1 MSSTYLPAFPVLSEG
16 QIEILARYGDERTV
30 EAGEIL
36 FRPGDPGYDMILI
49 LEGSAEVVHDFGG
62 PEERV
67 IVEHTAG
74 RFLGEYSL
82 LTGQAPYLTAVVRR
96 PGRIVAITPARLREV
111 IAEQAD
117 LSELILRTLLLRRG
131 LLIDQGV
138 GMRVVGSR
146 FSRDTRRILEFSARN
161 RLPHAFMD
169 VEADEAAEV
178 VLREFDVPPH
188 ETPVVILGHDVLRN
202 PANDALAQAM
212 GLGAQPTS
220 IEVFDLMVVGAGPA
234 GLAAAVYGASEG
246 LQTLTVDSVAL
257 GGQAGTSSRIENYLG
272 FPAGVSGTELT
283 ARAAL
288 QAEKFDARFTV
299 PCEAV
304 ALHSEDGHHTVR
316 LGSGEDVVAR
326 ALIIATG
333 ARYRRL
339 EAERLE
345 DFEGVG
351 VYYAA
356 SPVEARECID
366 CAVAIV
372 GGGNSAGQAAMFL
385 SESCHTVHLIVRRDG
400 LDATMSRYLIDQ
412 LERRPNIVLQPDTE
426 VRALHGDGRLE
437 ELTVAHCRTG
447 EERRLDARAMFVFI
461 GADPHTEWLG
471 EQIDHDDAG
480 FLLTGGEDR
489 LPLETSRRGVFAVG
503 DVRSGSIKRVASAV
517 GEGSMAVRLVHD
529 HLARATTGTVP

>member
-1 MSSTYLPAFPVLSEG
+1 MSSTYLPAFPVLSPSQVEM
-16 QIEILARYGDERTV
+16 LSAYGEERAV

-36 FRPGDPGYDMILI
+36 FRVGDTAYDLILI
-49 LEGSAEVVHDFGG
+49 LEGSAEVIHDYGG

-74 RFLGEYSL
+74 RFLGEYNL
-82 LTGQAPYLTAVVRR
+82 LTGQAAYLTAVVRT
-96 PGRIVAITPARLREV
+96 PGRVVGVSPARLREV
-111 IAEQAD
+111 IAEKPD

-131 LLIDQGV
+131 LLIGEGV

-161 RLPHAFMD
+161 RLPHSFMD
-169 VEADEAAEV
+169 VEADDAAEV
-178 VLREFDVPPH
+178 LLREFDVAPH
-188 ETPVVILGHDVLRN
+188 ETPVVILGHQVLRN
-202 PANDALAQAM
+202 PANSALAGAM
-212 GLGAQPTS
+212 GLGAEPTS
-220 IEVFDLMVVGAGPA
+220 IEVFDLMVVGSGPA

-246 LQTLTVDSVAL
+246 LQTLAVDSVAL

-272 FPAGVSGTELT
+272 FPAGVSGNELT

-288 QAEKFDARFTV
+288 QAEKFSARITV

-304 ALHSEDGHHTVR
+304 SLRTEDGHHIVA
-316 LGSGEDVVAR
+316 LESGDEVVAR
-326 ALIIATG
+326 AVIIATG

-339 EAERLE
+339 AAERLE

-356 SPVEARECID
+356 SQTEARECID
-366 CAVAIV
+366 CPVAIV

-400 LDATMSRYLIDQ
+400 LEQTMSRYLIDQ
-412 LERRPNIVLQPDTE
+412 IERRANIVLQPNTE
-426 VRALHGDGRLE
+426 VRALDGNGRLDT
-437 ELTVAHCRTG
+437 LTLADRQTG
-447 EERRLDARAMFVFI
+447 EQRSLGARALFVFI
-461 GADPHTEWLG
+461 GADPHTDWLDG
-471 EQIDHDDAG
+471 AIDHDEDG

-489 LPLETSRRGVFAVG
+489 LPLETSRAGVFAVG

-529 HLARATTGTVP
+529 HLSR